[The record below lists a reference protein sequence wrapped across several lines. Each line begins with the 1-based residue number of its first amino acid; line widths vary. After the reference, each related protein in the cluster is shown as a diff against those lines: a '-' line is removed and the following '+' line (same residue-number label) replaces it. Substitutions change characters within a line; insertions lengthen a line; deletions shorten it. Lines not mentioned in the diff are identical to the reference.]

1 MPVEEPSRPIRI
13 EPRWPVVLTVLVLLM
28 VLTIL
33 QSRIRLAP
41 SWSPYAIAIMLVLPM
56 IGVWLSGG
64 HSGWLRV
71 ERTTMLIFAM
81 IAEAVTLITL
91 LYLIIEMRDR
101 RAGISDRQLLASSLS
116 GWFTNVIVFSMLYW
130 HIDCGGPEAQ
140 ANDADRKPD
149 WFFPQT
155 GAPEVAPPDWR
166 PTYVDYLFLSF
177 TAATAF
183 SPTDV
188 LPLTPR
194 AKILM
199 MLESAVSLSTLVVV
213 ASRAINLLGS

>member
-1 MPVEEPSRPIRI
+1 MQVKEAYQPIRVQ
-13 EPRWPVVLTVLVLLM
+13 PRWPVVLTVLVLL
-28 VLTIL
+28 VILTFL
-33 QSRIRLAP
+33 QSRIRLLP
-41 SWSPYAIAIMLVLPM
+41 SWSPYAIGFMLVLPM
-56 IGVWLSGG
+56 IGVRLSGG
-64 HSGWLRV
+64 HTGWLRV
-71 ERTTMLIFAM
+71 ERTTVVVFSI
-81 IAEAVTLITL
+81 IAEVATLMTL
-91 LYLIIEMRDR
+91 LYLISEMLEQS
-101 RAGISDRQLLASSLS
+101 AEFSGRQLLASSVS

-130 HIDCGGPEAQ
+130 HIDCGGPEAR

-149 WFFPQT
+149 WFFPQR

-166 PTYVDYLFLSF
+166 PTYLDYLFLSF

-199 MLESAVSLSTLVVV
+199 MLESVVSLSTLVVV
-213 ASRAINLLGS
+213 ASRAINLLGN